1 LSPWWLRPTS
11 EGAENEDKEKREE
24 QQEPTSPLPAAQA
37 APLAQAVRPIPADEG
52 NAAPKRSTPEG
63 DLEGAGTAGVP
74 AAPAAPPADTALRPA
89 DTAAAPAHQPA
100 QPARPASSEP
110 YRSFW
115 QPREPAPFWED
126 AASPAQPAQ
135 APAAAAGSRQRPPLA
150 PEGAQSD
157 DPTTGGAAAAAPM
170 TPRASEASSTAGL
183 DEADAPTE
191 PRGPREPREAEQPAP
206 AAVTAGRRAR
216 SEPRG
221 LHPIAAPFPAAV
233 EPADADLE
241 VEGEGEGEGEG
252 ETEERDEESRP
263 GVRKKRSRRGRGG
276 RRKNGRAAAGAGTGA
291 PEPAEDEDDDSG
303 PDEAP
308 AQFPSAASAP
318 SVPPPAPLAPRAP
331 RAGGAGE
338 SYVIAASDLDSMS
351 REIIISV
358 PDRQRPQHEERKIAV
373 FCDFEN
379 IALGVRDSEISKL
392 DIGLILERLLEKG
405 KIIVKKAYADWERYS
420 DYKRPFHEAAIELID
435 IPQKFYSGK
444 NSADIKMVVDA
455 MDLSYSK
462 EHLDTFV
469 ILSGDSDFSPLVSK
483 LKENNKY
490 VIGIG
495 VKNSSSNLLVDN
507 CDEFI
512 YYEDIWR
519 DAQKGPKLDG
529 LSKKTAEAF
538 SLMVES
544 IQALLRENKDV
555 LWGSMIKQTMQRKKP
570 SFNEG
575 YYGYSTFSE
584 LLEDAERKNIV
595 KLKKDQ
601 RSGTYIVTGFAKS
614 GDAGPGRRQ
623 A

>member
-1 LSPWWLRPTS
+1 LSPWWQRPTS
-11 EGAENEDKEKREE
+11 EGAANEEKQEQADKSEPTPALPAKPASPATAPTA
-24 QQEPTSPLPAAQA
+24 PTSPTSEKDAASRF
-37 APLAQAVRPIPADEG
+37 LSEG
-52 NAAPKRSTPEG
+52 VES
-63 DLEGAGTAGVP
+63 LEGVAGTHRASDSFHAGRTGD
-74 AAPAAPPADTALRPA
+74 AG
-89 DTAAAPAHQPA
+89 AAAPVTPAAGPAPEAEPFATRRADTSHPA
-100 QPARPASSEP
+100 QQLDLQASPEHSEP
-110 YRSFW
+110 YRAFW
-115 QPREPAPFWED
+115 QPREPALSQE
-126 AASPAQPAQ
+126 AAP
-135 APAAAAGSRQRPPLA
+135 GPL
-150 PEGAQSD
+150 QQ
-157 DPTTGGAAAAAPM
+157 AAAAAPGAAWR
-170 TPRASEASSTAGL
+170 TPEGTDLGSAAAPAPPAVELAESAGDLGYEAAARSRH
-183 DEADAPTE
+183 E
-191 PRGPREPREAEQPAP
+191 PRGPR
-206 AAVTAGRRAR
+206 
-216 SEPRG
+216 
-221 LHPIAAPFPAAV
+221 PIAAPFQPSEPAEPAAS
-233 EPADADLE
+233 EPLE
-241 VEGEGEGEGEG
+241 LEAEGDGEA
-252 ETEERDEESRP
+252 EERDEESRP
-263 GVRKKRSRRGRGG
+263 EVKKKRSRRSRGG
-276 RRKNGRAAAGAGTGA
+276 RRKNGRTAAGAAGAGGA
-291 PEPAEDEDDDSG
+291 DPAEDDDDEDAG
-303 PDEAP
+303 PEELPAQLAP
-308 AQFPSAASAP
+308 A
-318 SVPPPAPLAPRAP
+318 PPASLAPGPLQLTP
-331 RAGGAGE
+331 RASRAGE
-338 SYVIAASDLDSMS
+338 SYVISANDLDSAS

-379 IALGVRDSEISKL
+379 IALGVRDSEISKF

-544 IQALLRENKDV
+544 IQALVRENKDV

>member
-1 LSPWWLRPTS
+1 M
-11 EGAENEDKEKREE
+11 
-24 QQEPTSPLPAAQA
+24 PAT
-37 APLAQAVRPIPADEG
+37 PATH
-52 NAAPKRSTPEG
+52 ATPATPATPEG
-63 DLEGAGTAGVP
+63 IVAARSVAEGVSRTPRADEAIQADRPDGAGAGVAP
-74 AAPAAPPADTALRPA
+74 APAAGPRPEA
-89 DTAAAPAHQPA
+89 GPAAAQRAEPSSPAHQPEF
-100 QPARPASSEP
+100 QASREPEP
-110 YRSFW
+110 YRAFW
-115 QPREPAPFWED
+115 QPREPAQSREGTPEPVQPASATASATAWTSPEGTD
-126 AASPAQPAQ
+126 PGRPAAS
-135 APAAAAGSRQRPPLA
+135 
-150 PEGAQSD
+150 AQSPEPAEGPGYVGQE
-157 DPTTGGAAAAAPM
+157 PTA
-170 TPRASEASSTAGL
+170 RARV
-183 DEADAPTE
+183 E
-191 PRGPREPREAEQPAP
+191 PRGPRPIAGPFQPAEPAAAEPVELEAE
-206 AAVTAGRRAR
+206 G
-216 SEPRG
+216 
-221 LHPIAAPFPAAV
+221 
-233 EPADADLE
+233 D
-241 VEGEGEGEGEG
+241 GEGD
-252 ETEERDEESRP
+252 TEERDGESRP
-263 GVRKKRSRRGRGG
+263 EVRKKRSRRSRGG
-276 RRKNGRAAAGAGTGA
+276 RRKNGRTAAGAGGT
-291 PEPAEDEDDDSG
+291 EQAEEEDDDDVG
-303 PDEAP
+303 QEELP
-308 AQFPSAASAP
+308 AQFPSGS
-318 SVPPPAPLAPRAP
+318 PAPGPLQLTPRAT
-331 RAGGAGE
+331 RSGE
-338 SYVIAASDLDSMS
+338 SYVISANDLDSAS

-379 IALGVRDSEISKL
+379 IALGVRDSEISKF

-544 IQALLRENKDV
+544 IQALVRENKDV

-584 LLEDAERKNIV
+584 LLEDAERKGIV

-614 GDAGPGRRQ
+614 GDGGPGRRQ